1 MSLIP
6 KGRREKVSL
15 TEVANQNL
23 VDAETQW
30 FMAEM
35 ALYSAAVDPSEGAD
49 SRPVL
54 RW

>member
-6 KGRREKVSL
+6 KNRREKASL

-30 FMAEM
+30 FMGEM
-35 ALYSAAVDPSEGAD
+35 SLNAAVDPSEGAD
-49 SRPVL
+49 LRPAL

>member
-6 KGRREKVSL
+6 NGRKEKASL

-23 VDAETQW
+23 VDAEAQW
-30 FMAEM
+30 FMGELAI
-35 ALYSAAVDPSEGAD
+35 SAAVAPSEAA
-49 SRPVL
+49 L